1 MIVVDPS
8 SIMTIVFEEEGYEAY
23 VTKLRSSRDLVMSAG
38 SALELEVVSWRRGK
52 KPLRDKVEQLMRSF
66 RISVLPMDLQ
76 QVAAAKTGF
85 AQFGKGRH
93 ETPSALNFGD
103 CFTYAL
109 AKTMSAPILFK
120 GDDFT
125 KTDADLVLL
134 PQ

>member
-8 SIMTIVFEEEGYEAY
+8 SIMAIVFKEDGYEAY
-23 VTKLRSSRDLVMSAG
+23 VSKLRSSSDLVMSAG

-52 KPLRDKVEQLMRSF
+52 KPLRDKVEQLMRSL
-66 RISVLPMDLQ
+66 RIRIMPMDLE

-93 ETPSALNFGD
+93 EGPAALNFGD

-109 AKTMSAPILFK
+109 AKTTSAPILFK

-125 KTDADLVLL
+125 KTDADLVTLT
-134 PQ
+134 